1 MEEETSTPMTDEEA
15 MSMDE
20 AAMGNVD
27 EAMEPSMPSDEPGM
41 MDDPGMMAEPSLEQ
55 PVAGCIP
62 RSVSS
67 EPDPMEQ
74 PVAGCIPRS
83 GASEP
88 DLMEPWMD
96 MPQGVTLVPAPEG
109 AIDPG
114 TFEAHPLTDHMPVK
128 SDSEYEALKES
139 IRINGLQQPV
149 TRFEGQ
155 ILDGRHRLRAC
166 CEVGIPVAVMDLIGS
181 PDDALVYVLQSNQYH
196 HDYSVSQRAAVAALL
211 LPDIAERVAQGR
223 LERVR
228 AAWDAKRDIGC
239 SPNLGNNQESSDSRT
254 RSHAIA
260 GAMLRV
266 SRGYVEYAVRIQ
278 REAPELFGQLH
289 AGMITMQAALK
300 TLSGEVNDAQERE
313 VRAARSDLNR
323 ALRNLDKHPDFL
335 KQFREF
341 MAQFAE

>member
-67 EPDPMEQ
+67 EPDPME
-74 PVAGCIPRS
+74 
-83 GASEP
+83 
-88 DLMEPWMD
+88 PWMD
-96 MPQGVTLVPAPEG
+96 MPQGVSLAPAPEG

-114 TFEAHPLTDHMPVK
+114 TLEAHPLTDHMPVK

-228 AAWDAKRDIGC
+228 AAWDAKRDEGC
-239 SPNLGNNQESSDSRT
+239 PVNLSDNLDGDSKLTESRM
-254 RSHAIA
+254 IV
-260 GAMLRV
+260 GEMMRV
-266 SRGYVEYAVRIQ
+266 SPAYVSRALRIQ
-278 REAPELFGQLH
+278 REAPELFEQMH
-289 AGMITMQAALK
+289 AGTL
-300 TLSGEVNDAQERE
+300 TLSE
-313 VRAARSDLNR
+313 
-323 ALRNLDKHPDFL
+323 ALRRLDGEADSPERQQIKASRTKLNHILRRLDQHPTFL
-335 KQFREF
+335 ERWQAFLNEF
-341 MAQFAE
+341 PTD